1 VTEPTAASALSE
13 LSELIEARIRDV
25 PDFPKRGVMFKDITP
40 LLDDHAAFTAVVEG
54 LAAAGRDDRGEVVV
68 DKVVGM
74 EARGFILAAP
84 VALALGVGFVPVRK
98 PGKLPWK
105 TRAVSYE
112 LEYGE
117 ETLEMHTDALAAGE
131 RVLVIDDVLATGG
144 TARATAELVGHAG
157 ATVHALAVM
166 LELSFLP
173 GRETIGEIPLTVLH
187 TV

>member
-1 VTEPTAASALSE
+1 VSPVTNPGEAEGLSDLIASRVRD
-13 LSELIEARIRDV
+13 IE
-25 PDFPKRGVMFKDITP
+25 DFPKPGVVFKDITP
-40 LLDDHAAFTAVVEG
+40 VLDDHVAFTLVVDA
-54 LAAAGRDDRGEVVV
+54 LAAAGRDSDGAVVV

-105 TRAVSYE
+105 TRAVSYD
-112 LEYGE
+112 LEYGS
-117 ETLEMHTDALAAGE
+117 ETLEMHVDALEPGD
-131 RVLVIDDVLATGG
+131 RVLVVDDVLATGG
-144 TARATAELVGHAG
+144 TARATAELVEQGG
-157 ATVHALAVM
+157 GTVHGLAMM

-173 GRETIGEIPLTVLH
+173 GRATIGDLPLTVLH

>member
-1 VTEPTAASALSE
+1 MTEAATGS
-13 LSELIEARIRDV
+13 LSELIAARVRDV
-25 PDFPKRGVMFKDITP
+25 PDFPKPGVMFKDITP
-40 LLDDHAAFTAVVEG
+40 LLDDHAAFTSVVEA
-54 LAAAGRDDRGEVVV
+54 LAAAGRDDDGDVVV

-98 PGKLPWK
+98 PGKLPWE

-144 TARATAELVGHAG
+144 TARATAALVERGG
-157 ATVHALAVM
+157 AVVHGLAVM